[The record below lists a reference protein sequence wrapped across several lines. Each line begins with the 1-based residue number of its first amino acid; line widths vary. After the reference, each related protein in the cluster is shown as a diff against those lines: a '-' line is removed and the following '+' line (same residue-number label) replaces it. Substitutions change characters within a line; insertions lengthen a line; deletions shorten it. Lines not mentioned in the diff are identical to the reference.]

1 MSRIPRLRIAAA
13 LAGLPCA
20 CLGLAI
26 TASAAFAQVPGSPG
40 DGAMSAA
47 YVREA
52 LLHGENLAPASGS
65 GSVPSLGAATATAA
79 LATGFP
85 SPNRGGIYDPVQTSQ
100 AAPVVTVVAGGM
112 PGWQIALI
120 TIGAALV
127 AAVIA
132 VQAYRVR
139 VAHRRVLAVQRCDDG
154 RRVPPGGALE
164 LDESPHDGAARDLL
178 EETGIHLRAERLTSA
193 FRR

>member
-20 CLGLAI
+20 CLGQAI

-52 LLHGENLAPASGS
+52 LLHGENLAPVSGS
-65 GSVPSLGAATATAA
+65 GNVPSLGAATATAA

-100 AAPVVTVVAGGM
+100 AAPVVRRRGGM

-120 TIGAALV
+120 AIGAALV

-178 EETGIHLRAERLTSA
+178 EETGIHLWAERLTSA